1 MFQDAVK
8 TAGLEKRLE
17 VKDLAEL
24 VERAT
29 LPPGE

>member
-8 TAGLEKRLE
+8 TAGLEGKLE

-24 VERAT
+24 VHECV
-29 LPPGE
+29 L